1 MPSFFLSLDSP
12 RLFTLP
18 DKNCGPPIAGD
29 GYEFGFYDGTN
40 FVKRTDAIIVTPNYR
55 VSSLGFLATPEMQAE
70 DPNGS
75 TGNYGLQDQTAAL
88 QV

>member
-1 MPSFFLSLDSP
+1 
-12 RLFTLP
+12 
-18 DKNCGPPIAGD
+18 
-29 GYEFGFYDGTN
+29 
-40 FVKRTDAIIVTPNYR
+40 VTPNYR